1 MFSSYKPSWMIE
13 SIYKITP
20 EQLKKVGIRVVLT
33 DLDNTLIAWDHPDGT
48 DELRKWL
55 EEMKDTGIAVVVVSN
70 NSAQRVS
77 RVTDK
82 LGLSYVARALKP
94 LPVGINRACRQL
106 NVNKEEVVMLGDQLM
121 TDIKAANSAGVWSV
135 LVQPVVT
142 TDGWKTRFNRF
153 FERKIMKYLQKKY
166 SDMKWQGEIK

>member
-1 MFSSYKPSWMIE
+1 
-13 SIYKITP
+13 
-20 EQLKKVGIRVVLT
+20 
-33 DLDNTLIAWDHPDGT
+33 
-48 DELRKWL
+48 
-55 EEMKDTGIAVVVVSN
+55 
-70 NSAQRVS
+70 VS